1 MNLYELR
8 DALTHLGND
17 CLMFTQSPG
26 IFDVITNFILHPL
39 PLLGYQLSNN
49 ALSSIILRYHN
60 KRGTVPFDIFI
71 QILVRVIV
79 MFGKLN
85 CPFVEKIKT
94 KKKYFVI
101 QLLVLELLWI
111 HPLLRRRGLRS
122 GSTFLSD

>member
-17 CLMFTQSPG
+17 CLMFTQSLG

-60 KRGTVPFDIFI
+60 KKGTVPFDIFI

-101 QLLVLELLWI
+101 QLLVLELL
-111 HPLLRRRGLRS
+111 
-122 GSTFLSD
+122 